1 MSFIQIIL
9 ATIVTL
15 GLLVTIHE
23 FGHFWVARRCGVK
36 VLRFSVGFGRP
47 LWRRVDKLGT
57 EFVIAAIPLGGYVKM
72 LDEREGPV
80 AASETALAF
89 NRKPVGQRIA
99 IVVAGPAANFLFA
112 IFAYWVFFINGVSTV
127 VPVIGAVQ
135 PDSVAARA
143 ELRSGSEIISIDDVE
158 TRTWQAVHLQLLRYI
173 GETGTLEMTI
183 RPLDS
188 LNEYRHQLPVERW
201 LSDVEQPDPL
211 TALGITPFSPPVPA
225 RIGRVVAGG
234 AAEAA
239 GLQPNDLVVTAE
251 GQPISEW
258 QELVDIIQPRPDEK
272 IRLEV
277 ERDGQINGL
286 IAVPAARK
294 LDDGSVIGY
303 LGVAA
308 AAVEWPEEMRREI
321 HYSLISA
328 WLPALEKTWDMSV
341 LTLVSLKKMVLGLI
355 SIKNLSGPIT
365 IAKVAGASVDQGFQA
380 FLSFLAYLSI
390 SLGIINIL
398 PIPVLDG
405 GHLMYYLVELVR
417 GKPVSER
424 VQMLGLRI
432 GISMIIALM
441 LLALYND
448 LARF

>member
-1 MSFIQIIL
+1 MSIIQIIL
-9 ATIVTL
+9 AMIVTL
-15 GLLVTIHE
+15 GLLVTVHE

-36 VLRFSVGFGRP
+36 VLRFSVGFGKP

-80 AASETALAF
+80 AASEMGLAF

-99 IVVAGPAANFLFA
+99 VVVAGPAANFLFA
-112 IFAYWVFFINGVSTV
+112 ILAYWLFFVIGVSTV
-127 VPVIGAVQ
+127 VPVIGDVQ
-135 PDSVAARA
+135 PDSLAAQA
-143 ELRSGSEIISIDDVE
+143 ELRSGNEIVSIDGVE
-158 TRTWQAVHLQLLRYI
+158 TQTWQAVHLKLLGYI
-173 GETGTLEMTI
+173 GETGTVEITT
-183 RPLDS
+183 RPVGS
-188 LNEYRHQLPVERW
+188 LSEYRHQLQVQLW
-201 LSDVEQPDPL
+201 LTDVEQPDPL
-211 TALGITPFSPPVPA
+211 SSLGIKPWSPHVPA
-225 RIGRVVAGG
+225 RIGQVVSGG
-234 AAEAA
+234 AAEIA
-239 GLQPNDLVVTAE
+239 GLQPNDLVVTAD
-251 GQPISEW
+251 GMPISAW
-258 QELVDIIQPRPDEK
+258 QDLVDIIQPRPDKK

-286 IAVPAARK
+286 IAVPSAK
-294 LDDGSVIGY
+294 QLEDGSVVGY

-308 AAVEWPEEMRREI
+308 TPVEWPEEMRRELN
-321 HYSLISA
+321 YTVISA
-328 WLPALEKTWDMSV
+328 WQPALEKTWSMSV
-341 LTLVSLKKMVLGLI
+341 LTLASLKKMLLGLI

-365 IAKVAGASVDQGFQA
+365 IAKVAGASVDQGFQS

-424 VQMLGLRI
+424 VQMFGLRI
-432 GISMIIALM
+432 GLSLIAALM

-448 LARF
+448 LVRL